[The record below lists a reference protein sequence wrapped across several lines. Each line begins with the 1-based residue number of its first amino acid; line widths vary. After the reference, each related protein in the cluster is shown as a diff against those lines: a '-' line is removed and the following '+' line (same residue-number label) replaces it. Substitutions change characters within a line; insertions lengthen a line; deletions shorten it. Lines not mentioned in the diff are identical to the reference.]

1 MVALSPKTFEILW
14 KRNFK
19 ERIAKRGFVYSKN
32 ENNNQGYIFINSG
45 INLYKLEADSGK
57 LELEFGNNGF
67 VETGEVEIPG
77 VLYEDSIIVSNTSE
91 RKILSINKNNGKVNF
106 SKDIHPDENYFYSN
120 PWGGA
125 ALDDEIG

>member
-1 MVALSPKTFEILW
+1 MEKKL
-14 KRNFK
+14 K
-19 ERIAKRGFVYSKN
+19 ERIAKRGFVLKN

-77 VLYEDSIIVSNTSE
+77 VLYEDSIIVL
-91 RKILSINKNNGKVNF
+91 ILQREKFINKQ
-106 SKDIHPDENYFYSN
+106 E
-120 PWGGA
+120 
-125 ALDDEIG
+125 